1 MTKSHELP
9 LHTIDPLC
17 GEASTEPLMFSVL
30 SAKLQQYIQ
39 VCYDQ
44 RKLGVVMM
52 ANLSSLVALD
62 AVIIQPGK
70 WIWTM
75 FSLDSM

>member
-39 VCYDQ
+39 ACCDQ
-44 RKLGVVMM
+44 QKMGIVTM
-52 ANLSSLVALD
+52 ANLSSLVALE
-62 AVIIQPGK
+62 AVII
-70 WIWTM
+70 
-75 FSLDSM
+75 